1 MANDDVTPTAPE
13 TPKHWALRWAE
24 RQGVATVLL
33 AIAAAGVWRSAPYV
47 LAEIKAMQAK
57 QAADL
62 KEAREDYR
70 AELKE
75 ERADNRTR
83 EEATRKTFNES
94 IDALTDALQARQP

>member
-1 MANDDVTPTAPE
+1 MSDNIVPAVE

-33 AIAAAGVWRSAPYV
+33 ALGVYGIWESAPYV
-47 LAEIKAMQAK
+47 LARIEAMQAK

-83 EEATRKTFNES
+83 EEATRKTFNDS